1 MLYTAFIG
9 DKLLRA
15 ECAASPQTLVGMQQ
29 LQRTGVEAGMAGQNV
44 WAVFTAV
51 AVVLPL
57 LHAPMATA
65 STPVAV
71 EMTCP
76 YDGTKFRTTVL
87 ASWSTWG
94 SDLDHRPTGGL
105 WPLAECPTN
114 GFVFLQDKYTEE
126 ELERLRPLVLSDEY
140 QALKTEVTYY
150 RAYWLRQRT
159 GASRELTSLTLLQA
173 TWQVAHNQE
182 KYARYVGELLDRLPS
197 DIRAET
203 EQNKVLRLRMLYGE
217 LLRRTG
223 RFDEAKDYFQ
233 DLLSDLKPDSNESII
248 TKLQITLS
256 DKRDAKPRSVR
267 SALGKDK
274 EDHERWWRRVAP
286 LTSSDIF
293 KARIKHEDPYMY
305 GGNLVWSLSG
315 RQLHWYSPER
325 LLTLDLDA
333 PETKPEAISLPNVAG
348 LLPLPGG
355 EKLIVATRRG
365 SLEQLD
371 LRSRQSSIIATIPP
385 LVEPINVVMA
395 QNGSDVVIG
404 ANGTLVAFDTKANQI
419 RNLPLPDFVQNR
431 SGKSSVRRISSA
443 APIVIIEHRG
453 HLIGWDYR
461 KGQTAFDWVTN
472 PALTVV
478 MPNTDAAF
486 SGDGSR
492 LYVISETVN
501 HFELEIAA
509 LNGRSGE
516 VLARQNTRG
525 LNPKISVSKDLQF
538 IAVADGES
546 LTILDN
552 NLLFVVAAITHP
564 EGFNAMAFSPDGRYL
579 AVVFG
584 FSRLVAVYAIEP

>member
-1 MLYTAFIG
+1 
-9 DKLLRA
+9 
-15 ECAASPQTLVGMQQ
+15 
-29 LQRTGVEAGMAGQNV
+29 MAGQNR
-44 WAVFTAV
+44 WGVFAAAV
-51 AVVLPL
+51 ALLL
-57 LHAPMATA
+57 LHAPMVAA

-94 SDLDHRPTGGL
+94 SDLDLRPTGGL

-140 QALKTEVTYY
+140 QVLKTEETYY

-182 KYARYVGELLDRLPS
+182 KYARYVGELLDRLPG

-203 EQNKVLRLRMLYGE
+203 DQNKVLRLRMLYGE
-217 LLRRTG
+217 LLRRIG

-248 TKLQITLS
+248 TKFQIALS
-256 DKRDAKPRSVR
+256 ERRDTKPRSVR

-293 KARIKHEDPYMY
+293 KVRIKYEDAYMY
-305 GGNLVWSLSG
+305 AGNSAWSSGNLVWSLSG
-315 RQLHWYSPER
+315 RQLYWYSPER

-333 PETKPEAISLPNVAG
+333 PETKPEAVSLPNIAG

-355 EKLIVATRRG
+355 EKVLIATRRG
-365 SLEQLD
+365 SLEQFD
-371 LRSRQSSIIATIPP
+371 LRSRQSSIFATFASFF
-385 LVEPINVVMA
+385 EPINLVIA
-395 QNGSDVVIG
+395 RNGSDVVIG
-404 ANGTLVAFDTKANQI
+404 ANGILVAYDMATNQI
-419 RNLPLPDFVQNR
+419 RNLPKPDFAQNR
-431 SGKSSVRRISSA
+431 VENSSVRRISSA
-443 APIVIIEHRG
+443 APIVIFERRG
-453 HLIGWDYR
+453 HLIGWDYQ

-486 SGDGSR
+486 NGDGSR
-492 LYVISETVN
+492 LYVTSETVN

-509 LNGRSGE
+509 LNSQSGE
-516 VLARQNTRG
+516 VLVRQKARG
-525 LNPKISVSKDLQF
+525 LNPRIAVSKDQQL
-538 IAVADGES
+538 IAVADGKT
-546 LTILDN
+546 LTIWDK
-552 NLLFVVAAITHP
+552 NLSTVVAMMTHP
-564 EGFNAMAFSPDGRYL
+564 DGFDTLAFSPDGHFL

-584 FSRLVAVYAIEP
+584 FSRLIAVYAIEP